1 MTLTPQTF
9 PPFSYAGISMMH
21 AQIIVT
27 PILPGSEDFSII
39 HLPSEINIFLNNRY
53 PDNGAPPRVGG
64 ATLFQLCTC
73 IHSWEGGVQGGC
85 RGGGQGS
92 HARANPHG
100 VSAPE
105 PSGPARI
112 PKVAATVTNYFGPVP
127 VRNTIAP
134 EEAVACG
141 AATQAFARGPSRRPR
156 PKDGGLE
163 STSLAR
169 DIASTDG
176 GIHFPRSYI

>member
-1 MTLTPQTF
+1 MGIF
-9 PPFSYAGISMMH
+9 GPP
-21 AQIIVT
+21 
-27 PILPGSEDFSII
+27 
-39 HLPSEINIFLNNRY
+39 
-53 PDNGAPPRVGG
+53 VGV
-64 ATLFQLCTC
+64 ATLLQLCTC
-73 IHSWEGGVQGGC
+73 IHIWERGVKC
-85 RGGGQGS
+85 WGGGQWS
-92 HARANPHG
+92 HARATPHG
-100 VSAPE
+100 VSTPE

-112 PKVAATVTNYFGPVP
+112 PKVAATVTSYFGPVP

-176 GIHFPRSYI
+176 GILFPRSFI